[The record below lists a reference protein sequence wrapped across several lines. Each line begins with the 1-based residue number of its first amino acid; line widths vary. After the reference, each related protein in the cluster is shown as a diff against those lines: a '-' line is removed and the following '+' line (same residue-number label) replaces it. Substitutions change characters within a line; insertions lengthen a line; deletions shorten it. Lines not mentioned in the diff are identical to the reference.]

1 MRGAILRLLKES
13 RPEYVSGEDICKS
26 LDVSRTAVWKHI
38 QALRESGYEIDA
50 RSRSGYML
58 AGIPDRLYPE
68 EIRDGLSARI
78 IAGKIYYCDSISS
91 TNDLAK
97 ELARQGAGEG
107 SLVVAEE
114 QLGGK
119 GRLGRQW
126 HLPKYK
132 GLSFSLILRPPVEPS
147 EASQV
152 TMMAAVALS
161 AAIKDEFGV
170 AAGIKWPNDLL
181 VDGKKICG
189 ILTEMGAEMDRINY
203 LVMGAGINVNQD
215 ENDFP
220 EEFRDTATSLK
231 IAAGRVLSRVGL
243 LQACLAEFERWYNVW
258 LTQGFAPILDKW
270 KEMTVSLNRP
280 VRISTLN
287 QSWEGWAEDVDG
299 DGALLLRRPN
309 GDIMRFV
316 SGEVTLRLA

>member
-119 GRLGRQW
+119 
-126 HLPKYK
+126 
-132 GLSFSLILRPPVEPS
+132 
-147 EASQV
+147 
-152 TMMAAVALS
+152 
-161 AAIKDEFGV
+161 
-170 AAGIKWPNDLL
+170 
-181 VDGKKICG
+181 
-189 ILTEMGAEMDRINY
+189 
-203 LVMGAGINVNQD
+203 
-215 ENDFP
+215 
-220 EEFRDTATSLK
+220 
-231 IAAGRVLSRVGL
+231 
-243 LQACLAEFERWYNVW
+243 
-258 LTQGFAPILDKW
+258 
-270 KEMTVSLNRP
+270 
-280 VRISTLN
+280 
-287 QSWEGWAEDVDG
+287 
-299 DGALLLRRPN
+299 
-309 GDIMRFV
+309 
-316 SGEVTLRLA
+316 